1 MSYLDKQSE
10 AKIALV
16 NAIALSQ
23 HALARILSSI
33 ADVSP
38 HSEIT
43 ARSLQENIR
52 LLTEYQ
58 STMSLMITRIPLQR
72 YKYGTPS
79 SPWIN
84 SFHISALDNPRGARK
99 KSE

>member
-1 MSYLDKQSE
+1 MSYLGKQNE
-10 AKIALV
+10 AKIALI

-33 ADVSP
+33 ADVSS

-58 STMSLMITRIPLQR
+58 SRMSQMITRIPLQR
-72 YKYGTPS
+72 YKCGTPS
-79 SPWIN
+79 SPWLN
-84 SFHISALDNPRGARK
+84 SSQHSSLNNLRVEQG
-99 KSE
+99 SHE

>member
-38 HSEIT
+38 RSEIT

-72 YKYGTPS
+72 YRYGTPS
-79 SPWIN
+79 SPWLN
-84 SFHISALDNPRGARK
+84 SNYIPVLNNHK
-99 KSE
+99 KP